1 MRIPYQTTD
10 VFTQQIFG
18 GNQLAVIPDGQGI
31 GGDLMQAIAAEFNYS
46 ETVFLLPPDQPGH
59 LARLRIFTPAEELPF
74 AGHPIIGV
82 AFVLT
87 RLGRLRPD
95 PVAMATLGTAAGPVA
110 IKVEW
115 RGDGSFFGQLT
126 APRRPS
132 FTPFEIPAGLL
143 ARALGLAEGDLA
155 SPAGEPCWVVSGG
168 LPFLIVPVVTQQGV
182 ERASIDFPAW
192 RELVAITG
200 VPQVSLFSPSDDLTR
215 ADWHT
220 RMFAPGLGVNED
232 PATGSAAVA
241 LGAWLARASSLP
253 DTSLHWTFEQGIEI
267 GRPSR
272 LEVTAEKAGGAITS
286 LRVGGSAVA
295 VAEGVLTLPP
305 FPSQL
310 FPQS

>member
-10 VFTQQIFG
+10 VFTQHIFG

-31 GGDLMQAIAAEFNYS
+31 GDDLMQAIAAEFNYS
-46 ETVFLLPPDQPGH
+46 ETVFLLPPDQPDH

-74 AGHPIIGV
+74 AGHPIIGA

-95 PVAMATLGTAAGPVA
+95 PMAMATLGTTAGPVA

-272 LEVTAEKAGGAITS
+272 LEVTAEKADGTITS

-295 VAEGVLTLPP
+295 VAEGVLTLPSLP
-305 FPSQL
+305 
-310 FPQS
+310 

>member
-31 GGDLMQAIAAEFNYS
+31 GDDLMQAIAAEFNYS
-46 ETVFLLPPDQPGH
+46 ETVFLLPPDQPDH

-74 AGHPIIGV
+74 AGHPIIGA

-95 PVAMATLGTAAGPVA
+95 PVAMATLGTTAGPVA

-168 LPFLIVPVVTQQGV
+168 LPFLIVPVVTQRGV
-182 ERASIDFPAW
+182 ERASIDLPAW
-192 RELVAITG
+192 RELVALTG

-272 LEVTAEKAGGAITS
+272 LEVTAEKADGAITS

-305 FPSQL
+305 LPSQL

>member
-1 MRIPYQTTD
+1 MNFVRIPYQTTD

-74 AGHPIIGV
+74 AGHPIIGA
-82 AFVLT
+82 AFILT

-95 PVAMATLGTAAGPVA
+95 PAAKATLGTTAGPVA
-110 IKVEW
+110 IEVEW
-115 RGDGSFFGQLT
+115 RSDGSFYGQLT
-126 APRRPS
+126 APRPPS
-132 FTPFEIPAGLL
+132 FTSHDLPAGLL
-143 ARALGLAEGDLA
+143 ARALGLAEGDL
-155 SPAGEPCWVVSGG
+155 SFPAGEPCWVVSGG
-168 LPFLIVPVVTQQGV
+168 LPFLIVPVATQSGV
-182 ERASIDFPAW
+182 ERASIDLPAW
-192 RELVAITG
+192 RELVEITG
-200 VPQVSLFSPSDDLTR
+200 VPQVSLFSPCDDPTR

-253 DTSLHWTFEQGIEI
+253 DASLHWIFEQGIEI

-272 LEVTAEKAGGAITS
+272 LEVKVEKVDGTITS
-286 LRVGGSAVA
+286 LHVGGSAVA

-305 FPSQL
+305 LP
-310 FPQS
+310 

>member
-18 GNQLAVIPDGQGI
+18 GNQLAVIPNGQGI
-31 GGDLMQAIAAEFNYS
+31 GDDLMQAIAAEFNYS

-74 AGHPIIGV
+74 AGHPIIGA

-95 PVAMATLGTAAGPVA
+95 PVAMATLGTTAGPVA

-143 ARALGLAEGDLA
+143 ARALGLAEGDLS

-168 LPFLIVPVVTQQGV
+168 LPFLVVPVATQSGV
-182 ERASIDFPAW
+182 ERASIDLPAW
-192 RELVAITG
+192 RELVEITG
-200 VPQVSLFSPSDDLTR
+200 VPQVSLFSPCDDPTR

-253 DTSLHWTFEQGIEI
+253 DAFFHWIFEQGIEI

-272 LEVTAEKAGGAITS
+272 LEVKAEKVDGTITS
-286 LRVGGSAVA
+286 LHVGGSAVA
-295 VAEGVLTLPP
+295 VAGGVLTLPP
-305 FPSQL
+305 LP
-310 FPQS
+310 